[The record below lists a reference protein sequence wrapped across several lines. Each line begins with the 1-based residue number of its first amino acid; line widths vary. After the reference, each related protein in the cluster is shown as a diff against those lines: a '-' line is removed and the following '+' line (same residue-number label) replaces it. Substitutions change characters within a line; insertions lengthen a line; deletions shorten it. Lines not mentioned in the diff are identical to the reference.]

1 MRLDLPDPGAGPH
14 ALALRQAFDAL
25 RRGFLALVSTQ
36 EAAPAILL
44 QAPDRSVW
52 RVTVS
57 NAGALSAEKIQG

>member
-14 ALALRQAFDAL
+14 AVPLRQAFDAL
-25 RRGFLALVSTQ
+25 RRSFLALVSTQ
-36 EAAPAILL
+36 EASPAILL

>member
-14 ALALRQAFDAL
+14 AVALRQAFDAL

-36 EAAPAILL
+36 EASPAILL

-52 RVTVS
+52 RVSVS
-57 NAGALSAEKIQG
+57 NAGAVTAEKIQG